1 MKDWGTS
8 YLTNEI
14 KHFLKK
20 KYPRFSLRKLYSE
33 DSGFRN
39 ETIYTIILFDNKERE
54 PVCIRIF
61 YQCYVGLDLREEI
74 LRQLEE
80 WIND

>member
-1 MKDWGTS
+1 MKSFGGS
-8 YLTNEI
+8 YLVNEI

-20 KYPRFSLRKLYSE
+20 KYPRFSFQKLYSE
-33 DSGFRN
+33 DNGFRS
-39 ETIYTIILFDNKERE
+39 ETIYTIILFDNEEGE
-54 PVCIRIF
+54 PVCVRVS
-61 YQCYVGLDLREEI
+61 YQCYVGLDLLDEI